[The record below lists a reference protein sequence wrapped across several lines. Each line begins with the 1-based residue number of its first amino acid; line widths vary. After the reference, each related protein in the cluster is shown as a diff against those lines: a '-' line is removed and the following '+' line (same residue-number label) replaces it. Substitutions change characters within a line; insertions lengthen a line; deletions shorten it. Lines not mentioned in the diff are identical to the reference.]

1 LHDKR
6 LTRVDLVGEEARDMA
21 VAAMLTHRTE
31 GLPELEMGW
40 ARIGESGVGRSQRS
54 AREVS

>member
-1 LHDKR
+1 
-6 LTRVDLVGEEARDMA
+6 MA

-31 GLPELEMGW
+31 GLPELEVGCV
-40 ARIGESGVGRSQRS
+40 RIGESGVRRSQRS